1 MFFRDDLLYWSID
14 FDLNFLS
21 VHAIFLDISHKV
33 LPEIGDGSTLAMLLH
48 QILIPSAAC
57 SGDAN
62 LEDNRMARFQGSHFS
77 VFLSSLIPD
86 DLKRILPAVA
96 TAVYDTA
103 SCWMCRPRLAARVC
117 ISRELPQPH
126 SAECSQWPAAA
137 TQYIWNTYALIVPDL
152 KKVTVDMGSKESYSH
167 VQSTQLVC
175 LIYYFLLWK
184 WLKRLIPPL
193 YLRGIWIPS
202 LPRLSL
208 EAPHACV

>member
-1 MFFRDDLLYWSID
+1 MTCYID
-14 FDLNFLS
+14 Q
-21 VHAIFLDISHKV
+21 
-33 LPEIGDGSTLAMLLH
+33 STLTWTSLAYAQYSWMYRTKCFLRSGMVPLWLCFYIKSWFRLQPALEMLTLK
-48 QILIPSAAC
+48 
-57 SGDAN
+57 
-62 LEDNRMARFQGSHFS
+62 MARFQGSHFS

-96 TAVYDTA
+96 TAVYGRA
-103 SCWMCRPRLAARVC
+103 SCRMCRPRLAARVC

-137 TQYIWNTYALIVPDL
+137 PQYIWNTYALIVPDL

-208 EAPHACV
+208 